1 MFVKMLGV
9 TDLLSAV
16 IVILLHYDFLGW
28 RWALAVSFYL
38 IAKGWLFRESII
50 SVVDILCGIYVFVMM
65 FGLTTIVSWVVAVYL
80 FQKACFSLAA

>member
-9 TDLLSAV
+9 ADLLSAV

-28 RWALAVSFYL
+28 RWALAVAAYL
-38 IAKGWLFRESII
+38 LIKGWLFRESIVSI
-50 SVVDILCGIYVFVMM
+50 IDLLCGIYVFVMM
-65 FGLTTIVSWVVAVYL
+65 FGLTTVVSWVVAVYL